1 MTYVSDGLNRTNDL
15 QLAYLRWSGTPTL
28 NTYMTFTVDQEVP
41 STFITSLTQANT
53 EINLPAGHY
62 FAQAYIDY
70 TRSSTSDN
78 CQFTWFVDGS
88 TSGHYGASDFFNDSR
103 TSDVAE
109 TAFTLNSA
117 GALRLKITG
126 INGSTLTLNDPH
138 CVCII
143 WRTDK

>member
-1 MTYVSDGLNRTNDL
+1 MTYVSDALNRTNDL

-28 NTYMTFTVDQEVP
+28 NTFLTFTIDQELP
-41 STFITSLTQANT
+41 TSFINSLTQTNT

-70 TRSSTSDN
+70 TRTSTSQN
-78 CQFTWFVDGS
+78 NQFGWFVNGS
-88 TSGHYGASDFFNDSR
+88 LSGHYGSSDYYHTN
-103 TSDVAE
+103 TCDVAE
-109 TAFTLNSA
+109 TAFSLNSS
-117 GALRLKITG
+117 GTLRLKITG
-126 INGSTLTLNDPH
+126 ENGSTMTLNDPH

>member
-1 MTYVSDGLNRTNDL
+1 MTYASNGLNRTNDL
-15 QLAYLRWSGTPTL
+15 QLAYLRWSGTPSL
-28 NTYMTFTVDQEVP
+28 NTFMTFTIDQELP
-41 STFITSLTQANT
+41 TSFITSLTQTNT

-70 TRSSTSDN
+70 TRTSTSQN
-78 CQFTWFVDGS
+78 NQFAWFVNGS
-88 TSGHYGASDFFNDSR
+88 LSGHYGSSDYYHTN
-103 TSDVAE
+103 TCDVAE

-117 GALRLKITG
+117 GTLRLKITG
-126 INGSTLTLNDPH
+126 ASGSTVTLNDPH